1 MTAMPHKQ
9 KPADASRTFG
19 QSIDEATD
27 RPTSSE
33 FEYLLIRIQ
42 KYLSWSSASPLADAD
57 RIDGLLDEIRAALRQ
72 PSQGHAKEP
81 NVVKDDPVS
90 EANAAVMANHP
101 ARSPELN
108 ALVADVVEHPDT
120 WMSTP
125 SAQFGGRRP
134 IDLVGTDE
142 EFKIFNIL
150 HAVDQGLF

>member
-1 MTAMPHKQ
+1 MPHKQ

-33 FEYLLIRIQ
+33 FEYLLIRIR

-72 PSQGHAKEP
+72 PSQGQAKEP

-101 ARSPELN
+101 AR
-108 ALVADVVEHPDT
+108 
-120 WMSTP
+120 
-125 SAQFGGRRP
+125 
-134 IDLVGTDE
+134 
-142 EFKIFNIL
+142 
-150 HAVDQGLF
+150 